1 MPRAKQTAAAPGDHD
16 EHEEAAPPVAAS
28 EEAPPVSEAAN
39 TKPAKAVPVVT
50 FESEHASLIVYRKGK
65 KVAMFVGGRFA
76 TSDASAIEAL
86 RGSELVREVGGD
98 D

>member
-16 EHEEAAPPVAAS
+16 EHDEGAPAAG
-28 EEAPPVSEAAN
+28 EEAPPEIEAPT
-39 TKPAKAVPVVT
+39 TKPAKAAPVVA

-65 KVAMFVGGRFA
+65 KIAIFAGGRFA
-76 TSDASAIEAL
+76 TSDTATIEAL
-86 RGSELVREVGGD
+86 RGSELVREVGSD

>member
-1 MPRAKQTAAAPGDHD
+1 MC
-16 EHEEAAPPVAAS
+16 
-28 EEAPPVSEAAN
+28 
-39 TKPAKAVPVVT
+39 
-50 FESEHASLIVYRKGK
+50 
-65 KVAMFVGGRFA
+65 VGGRFA